1 MAITKILSK
10 RMRLDKLI
18 RYVQNP
24 DKTDDAVF
32 TYCQYCDPK
41 NAAKQMQA
49 TKERYGKTDGIQAFH
64 IIQSFSAGEITP
76 ELAHELGIRFIKE
89 CLSDYEVVLGTHVD
103 KEHIHNHITLN
114 SVSFKTGKKYHS
126 TAQSYYQQIRK
137 ISDRLCREYGLSVVM
152 ETCGKGISYAEWK
165 LHKAGLFSMREMF
178 DQDARECLSQ
188 AMDVGQFY
196 ALMEDHGYTV
206 RHHSAY
212 PSFVPD
218 GYAHPYRLKKNGK
231 SLTED
236 DIGRLIEEG
245 LSDPNFEV
253 LVPKVEKAFVPYGK
267 THGPHRIYL
276 SWLYALKLIGQG
288 KRTQYPKINYK
299 ELRRFEQIKSCEAF
313 LRENGLETTAQVQE
327 KKIELNR
334 DMERMTKSRII
345 WNSKKKRNKT
355 LFDAL
360 AATESLR
367 EVPRL
372 YTQGVAGIEED
383 YRRYLEAERILQGTD
398 IEALRTQRDETYE
411 KIASVNAQIRTARK
425 ELRLIDRILVDTPD
439 LERVLEEQIE
449 ADTLDW
455 ERYENEEE
463 KHNER

>member
-1 MAITKILSK
+1 MAVTKIYAK
-10 RMRLDKLI
+10 RARLDKLI
-18 RYVQNP
+18 RYVINP
-24 DKTDDAVF
+24 DKTDEMTLVSGIGCEVKTAYDEMMQVKE
-32 TYCQYCDPK
+32 QYH
-41 NAAKQMQA
+41 Q
-49 TKERYGKTDGIQAFH
+49 TDGVQGYH
-64 IIQSFSAGEITP
+64 IIQSFQPGEIDGET
-76 ELAHELGIRFIKE
+76 AHELGQQFAEEYLK
-89 CLSDYEVVLGTHVD
+89 DYQVVIATHVD
-103 KEHIHNHITLN
+103 KHHVHNHLVLN
-114 SVSFKTGKKYHS
+114 SVSDKTGKKYHS
-126 TAQSYYQQIRK
+126 SPESYYKQIRT
-137 ISDRLCREYGLSVVM
+137 ISDRLCRENGLSVV
-152 ETCGKGISYAEWK
+152 INPARNSLSYMEWK
-165 LHKAGLFSMREMF
+165 LQQNGILTLRELFE
-178 DQDARECLSQ
+178 QDAKECLSQ
-188 AMDVGQFY
+188 ALDIGQFY

-218 GYAHPYRLKKNGK
+218 GYAHPYRLKKHGK

-288 KRTQYPKINYK
+288 KRTQYPNINYK

-313 LRENGLETTAQVQE
+313 LRENGLETVAQVQE

-345 WNSKKKRNKT
+345 WNSKKKRNKP

-360 AATESLR
+360 AVTESLR

-449 ADTLDW
+449 ADTPDW

>member
-206 RHHSAY
+206 HHHGSY

-218 GYAHPYRLKKNGK
+218 GYTHPYRLKYDGK
-231 SLTED
+231 SLSED
-236 DIGRLIEEG
+236 DLARRIEEG

-253 LVPKVEKAFVPYGK
+253 LVPKVERAFVPYGK
-267 THGPHRIYL
+267 ARGPHRIYL

-288 KRTQYPKINYK
+288 KRTQYPRINYK
-299 ELRRFEQIKSCEAF
+299 ELRRFEQIKACEAF
-313 LRENGLETTAQVQE
+313 LRENGLETTAQLKDKKAELEQE
-327 KKIELNR
+327 AARL
-334 DMERMTKSRII
+334 TKSRVI
-345 WNSKKKRNKT
+345 WNSKKKRQKP

-360 AATESLR
+360 STLESLQD
-367 EVPRL
+367 VPDL
-372 YTQGVAGIEED
+372 YTQGVIGIEED
-383 YRRYLEAERILQGTD
+383 YQRYLTAEQTLHGVDLNTLKAERN
-398 IEALRTQRDETYE
+398 EVYE
-411 KIASVNAQIRTARK
+411 KIASINA
-425 ELRLIDRILVDTPD
+425 ELRNVRKDQRMVDRILADTPE
-439 LERVLEEQIE
+439 LERALQGEIELDAPEQ
-449 ADTLDW
+449 
-455 ERYENEEE
+455 ERYENEEN
-463 KHNER
+463 KQNER

>member
-1 MAITKILSK
+1 MAVTKIYAK
-10 RMRLDKLI
+10 RARLDKLI
-18 RYVQNP
+18 RYVINP
-24 DKTDDAVF
+24 DKTDEMTLVSGIGCEVKTAYDEMMQVKE
-32 TYCQYCDPK
+32 QYH
-41 NAAKQMQA
+41 Q
-49 TKERYGKTDGIQAFH
+49 TDGVQGYH
-64 IIQSFSAGEITP
+64 IIQSFQPGEIDGET
-76 ELAHELGIRFIKE
+76 AHELGQQFAEEYLK
-89 CLSDYEVVLGTHVD
+89 DYQVVIATHVD
-103 KEHIHNHITLN
+103 KHHVHNHLVLN
-114 SVSFKTGKKYHS
+114 SVSDKTGKKYHS
-126 TAQSYYQQIRK
+126 SPESYYKQIRT
-137 ISDRLCREYGLSVVM
+137 ISDRLCRENGLSVV
-152 ETCGKGISYAEWK
+152 INPARNSLSYMEWK
-165 LHKAGLFSMREMF
+165 LQQNGILTLRELFE
-178 DQDARECLSQ
+178 QDAKECLSQ
-188 AMDVGQFY
+188 ALDIGQFY

-218 GYAHPYRLKKNGK
+218 GYAHPYRLKKKKKNGK

-288 KRTQYPKINYK
+288 KRTQYPNINYK

-411 KIASVNAQIRTARK
+411 KIASVNAQMRKARTYK
-425 ELRLIDRILVDTPD
+425 KHVKLIKVCQL
-439 LERVLEEQIE
+439 
-449 ADTLDW
+449 
-455 ERYENEEE
+455 
-463 KHNER
+463 